1 MNPFWLAWSF
11 LTVFPAPGQK
21 TASAEDFVRSRI
33 WYPAVGMALGA
44 VWAAIAY
51 ALAQWNCPL
60 GLAGVVLLAVPLIC
74 TGFLHFDGL
83 LDSADALLAPRSPKR
98 RMEILKDVHAGS
110 FAIGVAGLWLL
121 ATSQI
126 LALGPSWQFLL
137 ALPVLSRA
145 AFLAPIYLFPYART
159 TDPTSLSAASRAL
172 SWRWIIPGLFAAP
185 AIWLFPLEAATVL
198 VVQYLGARWAA
209 GKLGGG
215 ITGDIYGALLCLSET
230 AALAVHVLRK

>member
-33 WYPAVGMALGA
+33 WYPAVGIGLGA
-44 VWAAIAY
+44 AWAAVAF
-51 ALAQWNCPL
+51 ALSHTRCPA
-60 GLAGVVLLAVPLIC
+60 GLVGVILLAVPLVC
-74 TGFLHFDGL
+74 TGFLHLDGL
-83 LDSADALLAPRSPKR
+83 LDSADALLAPRTPER
-98 RMEILKDVHAGS
+98 RLEILKDVHMGS
-110 FAIGVAGLWLL
+110 FAIGVGGLWLL

-126 LALGPSWQFLL
+126 LALGPSWLLLL
-137 ALPVLSRA
+137 ALPILSRA
-145 AFLAPIYLFPYART
+145 SLLAPIYLFPYART
-159 TDPTSLSAASRAL
+159 TDPTSLSAAPRSF
-172 SWRWIIPGLFAAP
+172 SWRWIVP
-185 AIWLFPLEAATVL
+185 ALTVSPALWFFPIEALTVL
-198 VVQYLGARWAA
+198 VVQVLGGRWAA